1 MSVVLV
7 PGSGK
12 WYRLELDGQW
22 CYGITIDWD
31 TPGEYYVMVI
41 DPMEKTWTKTGPM
54 FEDVQEAAAYAAAL
68 VRLGQTVV

>member
-1 MSVVLV
+1 MSI
-7 PGSGK
+7 
-12 WYRLELDGQW
+12 ELIYGLGQWCRVSIDGQW
-22 CYGITIDWD
+22 RYGVTVDWD

-68 VRLGQTVV
+68 VRLGQTIL